1 MSNVHAASGSAAD
14 AREAGN
20 DQYLHDVL
28 IVKLAPRV
36 KLRGA
41 TAKTGHS
48 TGRARTEHIAKP
60 RCSNLPTPCWG
71 VDWSQMVEQIRKHLE
86 NGFTPFALRLS
97 DGRRFVVPHRDFV
110 AISPKVV
117 VVIGED
123 ELAVSINPL
132 HIVSVEDVMPAR

>member
-1 MSNVHAASGSAAD
+1 
-14 AREAGN
+14 
-20 DQYLHDVL
+20 
-28 IVKLAPRV
+28 
-36 KLRGA
+36 
-41 TAKTGHS
+41 
-48 TGRARTEHIAKP
+48 
-60 RCSNLPTPCWG
+60 
-71 VDWSQMVEQIRKHLE
+71 MVEQVRKHLE